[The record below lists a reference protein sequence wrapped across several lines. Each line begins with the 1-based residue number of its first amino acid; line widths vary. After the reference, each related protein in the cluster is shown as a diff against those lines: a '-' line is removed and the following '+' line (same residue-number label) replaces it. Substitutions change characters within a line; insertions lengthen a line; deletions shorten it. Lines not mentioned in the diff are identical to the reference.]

1 MHKQKHLHYAIIT
14 VAGFALLFMT
24 VGFAAYGQLV
34 SGNSVAA
41 DSRYIRNIG
50 FDAASYNESD
60 TSVLPL
66 ARSIGKQS
74 MKLSLHLNPG
84 ETYASMINIVN
95 NGSENEL
102 LQKIAIDGLPADG
115 VDFRINLSGS
125 EYRETTENIK
135 LAFLRGELN
144 RQQMFVTVEA
154 RESADLNLAIGLEF

>member
-24 VGFAAYGQLV
+24 VGFAAYGQLA
-34 SGNSVAA
+34 SNNSAAA

-50 FDAASYNESD
+50 FVADSYNESD
-60 TSVLPL
+60 TSISPL
-66 ARSIGKQS
+66 ARSIDKQS
-74 MKLSLHLNPG
+74 MALSLHLNPG

-144 RQQMFVTVEA
+144 RQQMFVTIEA
-154 RESADLNLAIGLEF
+154 REPIDLNFSIALEF